1 MSLSRGII
9 EYLGST
15 YTYNVRTTVSPRSE
29 YFSLPAPDPTA
40 GRAFAPGVAPDTG
53 APAGTIILE
62 AAETSV
68 KGVATGIKAER
79 VIVLD
84 AVNIA
89 VLTTV
94 MLDTD
99 AP

>member
-1 MSLSRGII
+1 M
-9 EYLGST
+9 
-15 YTYNVRTTVSPRSE
+15 
-29 YFSLPAPDPTA
+29 PAPDPKA
-40 GRAFAPGVAPDTG
+40 GRAFAPGVALDTG
-53 APAGTIILE
+53 APADTIILE

-68 KGVATGIKAER
+68 KGVATGINAES

-94 MLDTD
+94 MLNTD